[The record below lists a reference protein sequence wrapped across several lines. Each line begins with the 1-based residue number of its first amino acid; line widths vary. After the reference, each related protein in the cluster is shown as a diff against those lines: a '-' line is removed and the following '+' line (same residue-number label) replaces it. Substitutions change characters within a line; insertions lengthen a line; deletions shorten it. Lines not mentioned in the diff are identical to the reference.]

1 MTERKA
7 LMASY
12 GPILEALYE
21 RYNGPAFLTPD
32 PVEVLYP
39 YGETAEREIV
49 AFIAASLAY
58 GRAGLI
64 KKSLSRVLPLLGPSP
79 RSFLLAADRPSL
91 TERFR
96 GFRHRFTDEE
106 DLVDLLFALGALIRD
121 RGSLERAFAD
131 GLSPQGRSHLAL
143 VPFVGLIRSR
153 AGGRPNSLLADPSGG
168 SACKRLHLFLK
179 WMVRCDA
186 VDPGGWTVLRPGS
199 LVVPLDTHMHR
210 IGLELGLTARRQ
222 ADLKAA
228 LEMTEA
234 FALVCP
240 DDPARYD
247 FVLTRFGIRSDL
259 AMESL
264 FDLCRGGGQ
273 DLSSVF
279 SLTRS

>member
-21 RYNGPAFLTPD
+21 RYHGPAFLTPD

-49 AFIAASLAY
+49 AFIATSLAY

>member
-153 AGGRPNSLLADPSGG
+153 TGGRPNSLLADPSGG

-186 VDPGGWTVLRPGS
+186 VDPGGWTVLRPAS

>member
-186 VDPGGWTVLRPGS
+186 VDPGGWTVLRPAS

>member
-153 AGGRPNSLLADPSGG
+153 TGGRPNSLLADPSGG

-186 VDPGGWTVLRPGS
+186 VDPGGWTVLRPAS

-247 FVLTRFGIRSDL
+247 FVLARFGIRSDL

>member
-106 DLVDLLFALGALIRD
+106 ELVDLLFALGALIRD

-153 AGGRPNSLLADPSGG
+153 TGGRPNSLLADPSGG

-186 VDPGGWTVLRPGS
+186 VDPGGWTVLRPAS